1 MQYDNQFFFN
11 TLVSGFKFKFKKPF
25 FIVKYTYSQIWNK
38 IYFNFRCVFL
48 LQLIPMIP
56 PINPNDTLMNSN
68 YKIRFCILDFP
79 SKQNFQGFFAIHGTQ
94 IYISIKKKE
103 MSIKHLIHFHQI
115 PLSDK
120 FNQNCK
126 SVLYIIDLI

>member
-1 MQYDNQFFFN
+1 MITSFFFN

-48 LQLIPMIP
+48 LQLTPMIP

-94 IYISIKKKE
+94 IYISIKKKKRCQLNIWYIF
-103 MSIKHLIHFHQI
+103 IKFHYRTN
-115 PLSDK
+115 